1 MLSFNQVTKFHGQQR
16 ILDNLSFSIS
26 PGEIYGLLGPNG
38 AGKTTTINLICHLL
52 QPNEGRITLLG
63 QPISEQTKTLI
74 GVAPQENLLYRSL
87 TVEENLAFFGR
98 LYGVKTQ
105 ERRRRIE
112 WCLEAVNLMAQRR
125 QTVSALSGGMQ
136 RRLNVAIAL
145 IHSPKLLILDE
156 PTTGLDLEARYN
168 LWDLIQ
174 TLQRD
179 GMTILLTTH
188 FLEEAQRLCH
198 RIGILKQGQLLA
210 QGTLEELRRRIP
222 AQEIVVIK
230 TPDESQAIAKAQE
243 LGWEHR
249 YYGPDLALWLPSSL
263 ELRSILDALSPLVI
277 DAITKH
283 PVQLEHIYLEVTQSR
298 AIAV

>member
-1 MLSFNQVTKFHGQQR
+1 MLSFNQVTKFHGPQR

-52 QPNEGRITLLG
+52 QPNEGHITLLG
-63 QPISEQTKTLI
+63 QRISDQTKLLI

-98 LYGVKTQ
+98 LYGLKTQ

-112 WCLEAVNLMAQRR
+112 WCLGAVNLMAQRR

-136 RRLNVAIAL
+136 RRLNLAIAL

-156 PTTGLDLEARYN
+156 PTTGLDLEARYD
-168 LWDLIQ
+168 LWELIQ
-174 TLQRD
+174 TLQGD

-210 QGTLEELRRRIP
+210 QGTLDELRRLIP
-222 AQEIVVIK
+222 AQEIVLLR
-230 TPDESQAIAKAQE
+230 TPNETQAIAKVQA
-243 LGWEHR
+243 LGWTHR
-249 YYGPDLALWLPSSL
+249 YYGPELALWLPTSL
-263 ELRSILDALSPLVI
+263 DLRSVLDALAPLVI
-277 DAITKH
+277 DAITIH
-283 PVQLEHIYLEVTQSR
+283 PVGLEHIYLEVTQSSLTP
-298 AIAV
+298 